1 MALSIISSKQ
11 HLPAARIRFT
21 VITWQRINRTKS
33 PVFITFL
40 SLSKDFFRPCDV
52 PSSMGARNAMS
63 LALEKILAPAV
74 GRPESPATDEADP
87 RLNISVVFTAI
98 DSTLAAL
105 KHAGAM
111 ANSLGACI
119 TLLVPQVVP
128 YPLPLTSPPVLLD
141 FSERRFR
148 VMAGTSQVETRVRI
162 YLCRDRLDTLA
173 TVLRPHSLVV
183 IGGRKRWWW
192 PRAEKRLAN
201 RLRRAGH
208 EVIFSETE

>member
-1 MALSIISSKQ
+1 
-11 HLPAARIRFT
+11 
-21 VITWQRINRTKS
+21 
-33 PVFITFL
+33 
-40 SLSKDFFRPCDV
+40 
-52 PSSMGARNAMS
+52 MS

-74 GRPESPATDEADP
+74 GRPASPATEEADP

-98 DSTLAAL
+98 DATLAAL
-105 KHAGAM
+105 KQAGAM
-111 ANSLGACI
+111 ASSLGARI
-119 TLLVPQVVP
+119 TLVIPQVVP

-148 VMAGTSQVETRVRI
+148 VIAGASQVETQVRI
-162 YLCRDRLDTLA
+162 YLCRDRLETLA
-173 TVLRPHSLVV
+173 TVLKPHSLVV

-192 PRAEKRLAN
+192 PRPEKRLTN

>member
-1 MALSIISSKQ
+1 MALSTIPWKLD
-11 HLPAARIRFT
+11 LPAARIRFT
-21 VITWQRINRTKS
+21 IEPRRGINRAKS

-74 GRPESPATDEADP
+74 GRPESPATDETDP

-111 ANSLGACI
+111 ANSLGARI

-148 VMAGTSQVETRVRI
+148 VMAGTTQVETRVRI

-208 EVIFSETE
+208 EVIFSEME

>member
-1 MALSIISSKQ
+1 MALSIILSKQ

-21 VITWQRINRTKS
+21 VISWQRINRTQS

-74 GRPESPATDEADP
+74 GRPESPATDETDP

-105 KHAGAM
+105 KHACAM
-111 ANSLGACI
+111 ANSLGARI
-119 TLLVPQVVP
+119 T
-128 YPLPLTSPPVLLD
+128 
-141 FSERRFR
+141 
-148 VMAGTSQVETRVRI
+148 
-162 YLCRDRLDTLA
+162 
-173 TVLRPHSLVV
+173 
-183 IGGRKRWWW
+183 
-192 PRAEKRLAN
+192 
-201 RLRRAGH
+201 
-208 EVIFSETE
+208 